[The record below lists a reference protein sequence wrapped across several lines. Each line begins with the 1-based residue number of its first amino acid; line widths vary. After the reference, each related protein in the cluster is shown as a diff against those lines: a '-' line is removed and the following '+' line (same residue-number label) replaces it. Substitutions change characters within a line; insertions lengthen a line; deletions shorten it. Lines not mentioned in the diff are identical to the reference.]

1 MEVAKVFMN
10 GGSQAVRLPKTCRFD
25 NDEVLVNRIGDVVML
40 MPKVDQ
46 ANRWHNLLASL
57 DMFTDDF
64 LLNNLSL
71 SATDNERQ
79 RATTTM
85 EEAKKKAKKKAK
97 K

>member
-57 DMFTDDF
+57 DMFTVDYF
-64 LLNNLSL
+64 
-71 SATDNERQ
+71 AERLEPLPAGE
-79 RATTTM
+79 RR
-85 EEAKKKAKKKAK
+85 EVL
-97 K
+97 

>member
-46 ANRWHNLLASL
+46 ADRWHNLLASL
-57 DMFTDDF
+57 DMFTDDYF
-64 LLNNLSL
+64 
-71 SATDNERQ
+71 AERLEPLPASE
-79 RATTTM
+79 RR
-85 EEAKKKAKKKAK
+85 EVL
-97 K
+97 

>member
-57 DMFTDDF
+57 D
-64 LLNNLSL
+64 
-71 SATDNERQ
+71 
-79 RATTTM
+79 
-85 EEAKKKAKKKAK
+85 
-97 K
+97 

>member
-46 ANRWHNLLASL
+46 AGRWHNLLASL
-57 DMFTDDF
+57 DMFTDDYF
-64 LLNNLSL
+64 
-71 SATDNERQ
+71 AERLEPLPAGE
-79 RATTTM
+79 RR
-85 EEAKKKAKKKAK
+85 EVL
-97 K
+97 